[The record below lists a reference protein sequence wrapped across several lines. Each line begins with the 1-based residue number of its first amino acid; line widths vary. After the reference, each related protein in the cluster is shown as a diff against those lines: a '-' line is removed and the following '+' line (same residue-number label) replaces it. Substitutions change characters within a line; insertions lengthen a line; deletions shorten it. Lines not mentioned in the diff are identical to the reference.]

1 MCMAHAVVGFI
12 RPCATHT
19 TNKPHSSSS
28 SSCSPLPRKLAVT
41 LLALVAAAVAVPIRI
56 NGRVGDFSWSNCG
69 RSNGNALLLLVVDD
83 GAEGQTPLQ
92 ITSFSIGPDPIATPG
107 NVTVSGGIS
116 LSSELSSPIKVT
128 LDIGESISTHGPCS
142 DDAFQRSRLACGS
155 RSPALM
161 FVDS

>member
-1 MCMAHAVVGFI
+1 M
-12 RPCATHT
+12 
-19 TNKPHSSSS
+19 
-28 SSCSPLPRKLAVT
+28 T

-69 RSNGNALLLLVVDD
+69 RSNGNALLVVLVVDD

-128 LDIGESISTHGPCS
+128 LDIGESISTHRPCS